1 MPSSFPVASP
11 KPLVASPKAASVAS
25 SSTTRLPTASDRT
38 SNWRMFCC
46 KRVEMAK
53 KVPTAIIKKLSKPTN
68 MTRECSTLRRL
79 ISSTLTIT
87 LRISSLMLAA
97 TSAERVDTS
106 AELSTTPVRSSSC
119 LETSLPSKAC
129 ACKAS
134 IPSAMS
140 SPWMAADGSAKTA
153 PASAVFAFSCS
164 CAMGRVL
171 IGIYGSSN
179 DLAGHSHRRFARV
192 NAQSSA

>member
-1 MPSSFPVASP
+1 MPSSFSVAFP
-11 KPLVASPKAASVAS
+11 KPLVASPKAAKVAS
-25 SSTTRLPTASDRT
+25 SSTTRFPTASEST

-46 KRVEMAK
+46 NRVEMAK

-119 LETSLPSKAC
+119 LETSLPSSAC
-129 ACKAS
+129 DCKAS
-134 IPSAMS
+134 IPSARA
-140 SPWMAADGSAKTA
+140 SPSVAADGSAKTA

-171 IGIYGSSN
+171 IGIFGSSN
-179 DLAGHSHRRFARV
+179 GQAGHSLRRFAHA
-192 NAQSSA
+192 NTQSLA